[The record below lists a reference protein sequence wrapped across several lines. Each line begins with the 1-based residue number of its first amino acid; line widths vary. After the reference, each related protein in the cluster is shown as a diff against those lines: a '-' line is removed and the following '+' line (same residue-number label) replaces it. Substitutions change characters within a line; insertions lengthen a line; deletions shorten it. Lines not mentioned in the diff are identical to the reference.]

1 MTIWIA
7 SLAFG
12 ILLGLDLGLVATRAA
27 YQQVSQARLLNL
39 RESKE
44 KGATRALTL
53 LPHALRMRA
62 GLNLALI
69 LVRLLIAWTVID
81 LFLEVSDTSPWWS
94 ILILLLV
101 GLVLFWC
108 EWGLERKVSR
118 SPETWAANLAW
129 FGRTVMILFSWPT
142 AWIFALEGEAQKIP
156 DAGSMVTEEDLHSLV
171 DAGQEDGVFEQGES
185 RMIFSIVRLGE
196 TLAREIMVPRLD
208 VVSLDVSAT
217 PGEAAELML
226 KSGHSRMPVYE
237 GTIDQVLGILYVKD
251 LLRAYH
257 NAGDAP
263 NQADPPAGQTDDPAF
278 DLRGLLRSAYF
289 IPEAKRLD
297 VLMAEMQEQ
306 RIHMAV
312 VVDEYGGVAG
322 LVTLEDIVEEIV
334 GEIQDEYD
342 QGEES
347 PVQTFEDGSY
357 VFLGRVDL
365 DDFNEIMGSDLSK
378 DDADTIGGY
387 IYSRLGKVP
396 TIGETVTHGS
406 LLLKVEQVSARRIR
420 KVRASWLSEDA
431 PGVASQ
437 LVEKGNIDDRSG

>member
-1 MTIWIA
+1 MTIGIA
-7 SLAFG
+7 
-12 ILLGLDLGLVATRAA
+12 ILVLCVLVGFDLVLIATRAA

-44 KGATRALTL
+44 KGAARALAL
-53 LPHALRMRA
+53 LPKALRMKA

-69 LVRLLIAWTVID
+69 LARLLLAWVVIY
-81 LFLEVSDTSPWWS
+81 LYTTLNHASLLWA
-94 ILILLLV
+94 ILVLLLA

-118 SPETWAANLAW
+118 NPEVWAANLAW
-129 FGRTVMILFSWPT
+129 FGRMVMFLFSWT
-142 AWIFALEGEAQKIP
+142 AVWLLSMEGESQTSP
-156 DAGSMVTEEDLHSLV
+156 ETSSMVTEEDLHSLV
-171 DAGQEDGVFEQGES
+171 DAGQEDGVFEREES

-196 TLAREIMVPRLD
+196 TLAREIMVPRMD
-208 VVSLDVSAT
+208 MVSLDVTET
-217 PGEAAELML
+217 PDNAAELML
-226 KSGHSRMPVYE
+226 KTGHSRMPVYE
-237 GTIDQVLGILYVKD
+237 GTIDQVLGMLYVKD
-251 LLRAYH
+251 LLRTSRFT
-257 NAGDAP
+257 GDALT
-263 NQADPPAGQTDDPAF
+263 QGSQPAAEVGDTA
-278 DLRGLLRSAYF
+278 LNLHGLLRPAYF

-297 VLMAEMQEQ
+297 VLLAEMQEQ

-347 PVQTFEDGSY
+347 PVQALGDGTY

-365 DDFNEIMGSDLSK
+365 DDFNETMGSNLSK

-387 IYSRLGKVP
+387 IYSQLGKVP
-396 TIGETVTHGS
+396 TVGETVAHGS

-420 KVRASWLSEDA
+420 KVRASWLSEDT
-431 PGVASQ
+431 PGETSQ
-437 LVEKGNIDDRSG
+437 PLEKGNVDD